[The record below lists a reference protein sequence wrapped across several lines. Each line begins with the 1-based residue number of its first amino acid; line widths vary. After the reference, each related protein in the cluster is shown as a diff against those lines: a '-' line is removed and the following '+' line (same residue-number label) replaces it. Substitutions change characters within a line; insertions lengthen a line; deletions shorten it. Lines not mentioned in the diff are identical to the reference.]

1 MGNVE
6 VQSKQEYCCP
16 KHPDVPL
23 WGVLKGGS
31 GFCRSCDFYVQ
42 AAGVP
47 MPTLPPK
54 PEQVKTKAKGKAKKK
69 AAPKRKQ
76 KAAPRQSDGLKPKR
90 RRMMI
95 EITTNI

>member
-1 MGNVE
+1 MNTEQAIIAVAPPPH
-6 VQSKQEYCCP
+6 VCP

-47 MPTLPPK
+47 LPPLPPK
-54 PEQVKTKAKGKAKKK
+54 PEQAKTKAKGKAKKK
-69 AAPKRKQ
+69 TTTKRKR
-76 KAAPRQSDGLKPKR
+76 KVVTKTPSR
-90 RRMMI
+90 RRDNL
-95 EITTNI
+95 TA